1 MDKDKEVKKDGTVVL
16 DLVNTIEENLSDEE
30 KNDVVF
36 EWLFLTTWMNQ
47 IFDEE
52 YNNAEDLI
60 NFIFDLVYTA
70 YGINFELKE

>member
-52 YNNAEDLI
+52 YNNAEDVI
-60 NFIFDLVYTA
+60 NFIFDLVYKA

>member
-52 YNNAEDLI
+52 YNNAEDII
-60 NFIFDLVYTA
+60 NFIFDLVYKA

>member
-52 YNNAEDLI
+52 YKNAEDII
-60 NFIFDLVYTA
+60 NFIFDLVYKA